1 MQHNAYNLI
10 CDAIHRISR
19 AIAADILDN
28 GVAAP
33 TSVLPEKYK
42 GENMID
48 PEVARLRQ
56 LRKYAL
62 RARAVARALGST
74 RWALNEPLLARS
86 ACSSW
91 RIARTVSGRLK
102 ANPYHRF
109 QKDVG
114 IATLVRGSVLAWLSA
129 MTARSRLQALR
140 ECESQL
146 RRLSR
151 LLDDAR
157 ALTWSPDL
165 SDAFGRS
172 QLEIRP
178 LMASLAHETHST
190 GGAESRP
197 AGEQLA
203 RPMAGD
209 WPYLA
214 F

>member
-1 MQHNAYNLI
+1 MSVSLI

-19 AIAADILDN
+19 AIAPDILDN
-28 GVAAP
+28 TAAAP

-62 RARAVARALGST
+62 HARAVARALGAT
-74 RWALNEPLLARS
+74 RWALNEPLLARA

-114 IATLVRGSVLAWLSA
+114 IATLVRGTVLAWLSA

-165 SDAFGRS
+165 SDA
-172 QLEIRP
+172 
-178 LMASLAHETHST
+178 
-190 GGAESRP
+190 
-197 AGEQLA
+197 
-203 RPMAGD
+203 
-209 WPYLA
+209 
-214 F
+214 

>member
-1 MQHNAYNLI
+1 
-10 CDAIHRISR
+10 
-19 AIAADILDN
+19 
-28 GVAAP
+28 
-33 TSVLPEKYK
+33 VLPEKYK

-62 RARAVARALGST
+62 HARAIARALGST
-74 RWALNEPLLARS
+74 RWALNEPLLART

-102 ANPYHRF
+102 ANPYQRY

-114 IATLVRGSVLAWLSA
+114 VASLACSSVLARLPA
-129 MTARSRLQALR
+129 LVARSRLQALR

-157 ALTWSPDL
+157 ALTWTPDL

-172 QLEIRP
+172 QLEIRS

-190 GGAESRP
+190 WGAESRP
-197 AGEQLA
+197 AGQPLA

>member
-1 MQHNAYNLI
+1 
-10 CDAIHRISR
+10 
-19 AIAADILDN
+19 
-28 GVAAP
+28 
-33 TSVLPEKYK
+33 
-42 GENMID
+42 MID

-86 ACSSW
+86 GCSSW

-102 ANPYHRF
+102 ANPYQRY
-109 QKDVG
+109 QQDVG
-114 IATLVRGSVLAWLSA
+114 IASLARSSVLAWLSA
-129 MTARSRLQALR
+129 LMVRSRLQALR

-172 QLEIRP
+172 QLEIRS

-190 GGAESRP
+190 WGAESRT
-197 AGEQLA
+197 AGQPLA

>member
-1 MQHNAYNLI
+1 MLCALLPTQI
-10 CDAIHRISR
+10 RRISR
-19 AIAADILDN
+19 AFADDILDN
-28 GVAAP
+28 TVAAP
-33 TSVLPEKYK
+33 SSVLPEKYK

-56 LRKYAL
+56 LRKLAL

-74 RWALNEPLLARS
+74 RWALDEPLLARG

-102 ANPYHRF
+102 ANPYQRY

-114 IATLVRGSVLAWLSA
+114 IACLVRGSVLAWLSA
-129 MTARSRLQALR
+129 LTARSRLQALR

-172 QLEIRP
+172 QLEIRS
-178 LMASLAHETHST
+178 LMAALAHETHST
-190 GGAESRP
+190 WGAESRT
-197 AGEQLA
+197 AGQQLA
-203 RPMAGD
+203 QPMAGD

>member
-1 MQHNAYNLI
+1 
-10 CDAIHRISR
+10 
-19 AIAADILDN
+19 
-28 GVAAP
+28 
-33 TSVLPEKYK
+33 VLLEKDK

-48 PEVARLRQ
+48 PEIARLRR
-56 LRKYAL
+56 LRNHAL
-62 RARAVARALGST
+62 RVRAVARALGST
-74 RWALNEPLLARS
+74 RWALEEPLLARG

-102 ANPYHRF
+102 ANPYQRY
-109 QKDVG
+109 QKDVSVTG
-114 IATLVRGSVLAWLSA
+114 LVRNAALARLLA
-129 MTARSRLQALR
+129 LVARSRLQALR

-165 SDAFGRS
+165 SEAFGRS
-172 QLEIRP
+172 QLEIRS
-178 LMASLAHETHST
+178 LMAALARETHSALDT
-190 GGAESRP
+190 ESRAAGQDLAP
-197 AGEQLA
+197 PIAGE
-203 RPMAGD
+203 